1 MALQLLRGKGGDE
14 MRILCLL
21 ALASASIVHAQEPP
35 RHFLIEFE
43 LAPGVDITHL
53 SQPQQAIFQQHGTQL
68 VKLRDEGVVILGG
81 HTDNIQHMRAVLVV
95 KAKDT
100 ASARAIADADAAV
113 KAGLLKLS
121 TVEPFTLAV
130 PPR

>member
-1 MALQLLRGKGGDE
+1 
-14 MRILCLL
+14 MRALCLL
-21 ALASASIVHAQEPP
+21 VLCAASIAHAQEAPS
-35 RHFLIEFE
+35 HFLVEFE
-43 LAPGVDITHL
+43 LAPGVDVTHL
-53 SQPQQAIFQQHGTQL
+53 SQQQQAIFQQHGAQL

-81 HTDNIQHMRAVLVV
+81 HTDNLQHMRAVLIV

-100 ASARAIADADAAV
+100 ASARAVAEADAAV

-121 TVEPFTLAV
+121 GVEPFTLAV

>member
-1 MALQLLRGKGGDE
+1 
-14 MRILCLL
+14 MRFLCLVVL
-21 ALASASIVHAQEPP
+21 AATSIVHAQEAA

-53 SQPQQAIFQQHGTQL
+53 SQQQQAIFQQHGAQL
-68 VKLRDEGVVILGG
+68 IKLRDEGIVILGG
-81 HTDNIQHMRAVLVV
+81 HTDNLQHMRAVLIV
-95 KAKDT
+95 KAKDI
-100 ASARAIADADAAV
+100 ASARVVADADAAV

-121 TVEPFTLAV
+121 GVEPFTLGV